1 MWMKL
6 VALVI
11 NQAWFLRSA
20 VFNTNGLKCQIWY
33 EFIYI
38 GGKPGRLILCKEQHT
53 EIREVWNNLLEAA
66 VW

>member
-1 MWMKL
+1 MML

-11 NQAWFLRSA
+11 NQAWFLCSA
-20 VFNTNGLKCQIWY
+20 VFSTNRLECRIWY
-33 EFIYI
+33 EFIYM
-38 GGKPGRLILCKEQHT
+38 GGKPDRSVLCKEQHR